1 MIRNIYSHQHANK
14 ILQIPI
20 LQIPIS
26 KTGSVQDQVTWKH
39 ANDGVYQVK
48 LAYDLLMKECEGTYQ
63 NAQDQRGAWNLI
75 WKVQV
80 PFKINIFAWK
90 LLKDSLPTMLALKNR
105 SILLTVLALCAI
117 QRKNLQPTCFYYVLL
132 LEPIGMV

>member
-1 MIRNIYSHQHANK
+1 MIRNIYSHQPANK
-14 ILQIPI
+14 ILQISI

-26 KTGSVQDQVTWKH
+26 KTGSVQDQVMWKH

-48 LAYDLLMKECEGTYQ
+48 LAYDLLMECEGTYQ

>member
-26 KTGSVQDQVTWKH
+26 KTGSVQDQVMWKH

-90 LLKDSLPTMLALKNR
+90 LLKDNLPTMLALKNR